1 MKISQNQTALLL
13 RKNSTIQLQINF
25 SDYVCIDTP
34 DSDLVTQK
42 EISKYFFL
50 LKRQIIMIVSA
61 AIG

>member
-50 LKRQIIMIVSA
+50 LKRQIIMILSA